1 MNLQG
6 RVEQISASLAGDEKV
21 LVKAVVGLELIA
33 FWPST
38 EPMVVDYECVPRD
51 SESMNSQPGMVGYVM
66 QPGDTLWDVAKEYHT
81 TVDQVLEVN
90 KVCEEEIVS
99 GDMLLVVP
107 R

>member
-6 RVEQISASLAGDEKV
+6 RIEQISASLAGDEKV

-51 SESMNSQPGMVGYVM
+51 CESMNSQPGMVGYVM

-81 TVDQVLEVN
+81 TVDHVLEIN
-90 KVCEEEIVS
+90 KMNEEEVVS